1 MPSVETREID
11 VGLIDP
17 DTQQPRKIFLDIERL
32 AADIKKHGLLS
43 PILVRPSINGR
54 FTVTHGERRLRA
66 VLLLGWKT
74 IRAEIKAMPESEV
87 RDVQLA
93 ENLERNDLSAV
104 ELAWEF
110 QRRIDQGQT
119 HRQIAATV
127 NKDHTYVTQRLSLLN
142 LPKEIMDKILRQEW
156 TFSQAR
162 EFISIKDE
170 SIKKEI
176 AERVTSQTTTLE
188 MRNMIKA
195 KQGVSLV
202 THVTTTEEE
211 ILEVQ
216 NLAVYRLLMTRKAVT
231 KVEFLAA
238 IGEDLDTFR
247 GSVQ

>member
-1 MPSVETREID
+1 MASVETREID
-11 VGLIDP
+11 VALIDP
-17 DTQQPRKIFLDIERL
+17 DLQQPRKIFLDIDSL

-43 PILVRPSINGR
+43 PILVRPGTNGR

-74 IRAEIKAMPESEV
+74 IRAEIKSMPESEV

-93 ENLERNDLSAV
+93 ENLERNDLSPI

-119 HRQIAATV
+119 HRQIALTI

-142 LPKEIMDKILRQEW
+142 LPKEIMDKVLKQEW
-156 TFSQAR
+156 NFSQAR

-170 SIKKEI
+170 AIKKEI
-176 AERVTSQTTTLE
+176 AERVTRRTTTLE
-188 MRNMIKA
+188 MRNMIRD
-195 KQGVSLV
+195 KQDLFLV
-202 THVTTTEEE
+202 THVTTKEEE

-216 NLAVYRLLMTRKAVT
+216 DLVVYRLLTTRKTVS

-238 IGEDLDTFR
+238 VGEDLDRFR
-247 GSVQ
+247 GYVQ